1 MPTLLKLLLSTGIL
15 THDDSR
21 LQKPLA
27 FKPPLLQW
35 NSGVKKITKTINFLV
50 WKITRSKYNNPKVL
64 PKRLWEFNNLEEKF
78 FCTILLPYVHVAHNI
93 IFFFG
98 RKTSCVWFFYS
109 VHTHVSGCTCYDVFF
124 FGWLFSQK
132 RVPHFKTMFSDL
144 RHYPRYSIHLE
155 VTDPVPKFIP
165 RQWRG
170 YAEQNR
176 EALIR
181 YTT

>member
-1 MPTLLKLLLSTGIL
+1 M
-15 THDDSR
+15 
-21 LQKPLA
+21 A
-27 FKPPLLQW
+27 FKPPLLQC
-35 NSGVKKITKTINFLV
+35 NSSMKTISKTINCLV
-50 WKITRSKYNNPKVL
+50 WKITRNKYNNPKVL
-64 PKRLWEFNNLEEKF
+64 PKRLWEFNNLENKF
-78 FCTILLPYVHVAHNI
+78 FCTTGPLNYACSSQYHFLFRKKNFMCLIFLQCTHIYLDVHVMM
-93 IFFFG
+93 F
-98 RKTSCVWFFYS
+98 
-109 VHTHVSGCTCYDVFF
+109 FF
-124 FGWLFSQK
+124 FGWLFPQK

>member
-1 MPTLLKLLLSTGIL
+1 MWTTRKFTEVVAVHCYFNRRRLLTPKAT
-15 THDDSR
+15 
-21 LQKPLA
+21 A
-27 FKPPLLQW
+27 FKPPLLQC
-35 NSGVKKITKTINFLV
+35 NSSMKKITKAINFLV
-50 WKITRSKYNNPKVL
+50 WKITRNKYNNPKVL
-64 PKRLWEFNNLEEKF
+64 PKRLWEFNNLEDKF
-78 FCTILLPYVHVAHNI
+78 FCTTWLSCTQVAHNI
-93 IFFFG
+93 IFFLEE
-98 RKTSCVWFFYS
+98 KLYVCVFFTVY
-109 VHTHVSGCTCYDVFF
+109 TPVSYDVF
-124 FGWLFSQK
+124 LFWVLFPQK

>member
-1 MPTLLKLLLSTGIL
+1 MC
-15 THDDSR
+15 
-21 LQKPLA
+21 
-27 FKPPLLQW
+27 
-35 NSGVKKITKTINFLV
+35 VFL
-50 WKITRSKYNNPKVL
+50 
-64 PKRLWEFNNLEEKF
+64 
-78 FCTILLPYVHVAHNI
+78 
-93 IFFFG
+93 FFF
-98 RKTSCVWFFYS
+98 FFTVYTP
-109 VHTHVSGCTCYDVFF
+109 VCYDVF
-124 FGWLFSQK
+124 LFWVLFPQK

>member
-1 MPTLLKLLLSTGIL
+1 M
-15 THDDSR
+15 
-21 LQKPLA
+21 A
-27 FKPPLLQW
+27 W
-35 NSGVKKITKTINFLV
+35 KKITRTINLDV
-50 WKITRSKYNNPKVL
+50 WKITRNKYNNPKVL
-64 PKRLWEFNNLEEKF
+64 PKRLSEFDNLEDKF
-78 FCTILLPYVHVAHNI
+78 FCTTLLPHMHVQCSSQYYFLFWKKNFMCL
-93 IFFFG
+93 IFLQ
-98 RKTSCVWFFYS
+98 C
-109 VHTHVSGCTCYDVFF
+109 THMYLDVLVMMVFF
-124 FGWLFSQK
+124 FGWLFPQK